1 MTGEIAVQEQGTNGA
16 ALLKQLMAEY
26 YGKLPFDGDTFSAMP
41 VVLKPHYLQQ
51 MDRLCQIL
59 NKVLVRIVS
68 AYFTD
73 DRIREIYNLDEE
85 LESILKV
92 AQEKPYSIGLY
103 RPDILQDENGQARIC
118 EIGARYPIN
127 GWMITY
133 YLNLICS
140 DHRVMPENELQAVPG
155 QLEFLQTL
163 FNAFDA
169 AEPLV
174 LVHDN
179 EKGTE
184 VFNLLHEFSKK
195 GLSSLSASPADLKL
209 QHGDITLHDKA
220 VSQFILEMDREELR
234 KFSPDVL
241 HHIIRSGNYLN
252 DVRTLILVHDKR
264 VLAVLYDEFI
274 MADYLSADDN
284 QFLRPF
290 LIPTFTL
297 NQPARRQEI
306 IHSKHNWLL
315 KQNSGGRGIDIYVKD
330 ECEPEVWASIVN
342 ERWTEYML
350 QRYVPQQT
358 FNYLN
363 NRGINIVGMLLC
375 YNDRSFGPGLFRG
388 AAGCVVNVHNGRAV
402 IFPPM
407 VLKIS

>member
-1 MTGEIAVQEQGTNGA
+1 MTRELFYPDQATDGT
-16 ALLKQLMAEY
+16 LLKQLMTQY
-26 YGKLPFDGDTFSAMP
+26 YGKLPFEGDTFSAVP
-41 VVLKPHYLQQ
+41 VVVKPHYLAQ
-51 MDRLCQIL
+51 MDRLCQVL
-59 NKVLVRIVS
+59 NGALVNIVS

-73 DRIREIYNLDEE
+73 ERIRAIYDLDEE
-85 LESILKV
+85 MESILRV
-92 AQEKPYSIGLY
+92 AAEMPYTVGLY
-103 RPDILQDENGQARIC
+103 RPDLLQDENGQARIC

-127 GWMITY
+127 GWMISY

-140 DHRVMPENELQAVPG
+140 NSEVMPRKELQAVPG

-163 FNAFDA
+163 YDTFNASK
-169 AEPLV
+169 LII

-184 VFNLLHEFSKK
+184 VFNLLNEFGKK
-195 GLSSLSASPADLKL
+195 GLSSISASPTDLKL
-209 QHGDITLHDKA
+209 HNGQVTLNNKA

-241 HHIIRSGNYLN
+241 HHIIHSGTYFN

-264 VLAVLYDEFI
+264 VLAALYDESI
-274 MADYLSADDN
+274 MADYLSEEDYL
-284 QFLRPF
+284 FLRPF

-297 NQPARRQEI
+297 SEAVRREEV
-306 IHSKHNWLL
+306 IHSKQNWLL

-330 ECEPEVWASIVN
+330 ECTSQTWANVVDN
-342 ERWTEYML
+342 RWPEYMV
-350 QRYVPQQT
+350 QQYVQQQQ
-358 FNYLN
+358 FDYMQSPD
-363 NRGINIVGMLLC
+363 INIVGMLLC

-407 VLKIS
+407 VLKA